1 MLNLDETFLIECIFL
16 RSEKEALDPLPAA
29 MAGRWRAAG
38 RFVNVMLD
46 EQACARGG
54 GAVSGDQR
62 RANANERCAST
73 RTDQGERPSYF
84 PTDDALFPT
93 RGKHLRQERPPL
105 PRSRHPGGKMVF
117 FFRPVRGNRGRR
129 HLTCCCRDGV
139 PFLPLLSLFSPF
151 PSVQRCH
158 LQRTNNGFIR
168 PQPGGQGVTNGGDTT
183 VRDASTNR
191 EEEETLYRQL
201 GSGLRCEGSR

>member
-1 MLNLDETFLIECIFL
+1 MVGVSARYMIVMGALGTSLG
-16 RSEKEALDPLPAA
+16 RSPPRPDGGTA
-29 MAGRWRAAG
+29 RAAG

-62 RANANERCAST
+62 RANERCAST

-93 RGKHLRQERPPL
+93 RGKHLRQERPPP
-105 PRSRHPGGKMVF
+105 PRPRHPGGKMVF

>member
-1 MLNLDETFLIECIFL
+1 MSP
-16 RSEKEALDPLPAA
+16 RAALDPLPRRLGGGGLPGVSSTSCWTSKRVHAH
-29 MAGRWRAAG
+29 
-38 RFVNVMLD
+38 
-46 EQACARGG
+46 GG